1 MAIVKSNK
9 SNQKISVS
17 SDRKLIAVRVL
28 DIILDLNHPK
38 AIELGGYD
46 SIGTIFYTKLDDNTP
61 LENSETAN
69 IAKPLFTHLKYYPL
83 INEIVLILSTK
94 DKNIYSGNFLS
105 TYYLPQVNIWNH
117 PHHNALPS
125 LKGLGEENTSND
137 YQQTENGVVRKVDDG
152 GTDITLGKYFS
163 EQLNI
168 KPLLPYEGDMI
179 IEGRFGNSIRFGST
193 TLGDTIPDE
202 NKNRWSEGGQTGD
215 PITIIRNGQSEDLD
229 EKGWVHTIE
238 NIDGDASSIY
248 LTSNQQ
254 IAGFIPASLNQK
266 SFGANLEQPQTIEQ
280 KLTDPTLNTV
290 TEPELPEEEEQIET
304 IQDEPVDTPPPVQE
318 EQSQE
323 EQSQEE
329 QSQEEDELS
338 PFDQL
343 AEETEVGYYEVEE
356 NTDNH
361 AISVSDTSFI
371 LNIEFN
377 DTTGDIDTGIEIGN
391 RGFILKH
398 FLKSNTAEK
407 FNINNAPGI
416 DTSPTRDQVINN
428 LKQLM
433 ENVGDK
439 IFDQY
444 PNMVITSGYRCI
456 KLNEQ
461 LGGSSTSEHVFG
473 YAIDFQVPGV
483 STKDVFNWCYNN
495 LPSWRQLIWEFPEKE
510 SNSWIH
516 ISYQL
521 AGNTNR
527 TTLASNKEEVHNVY
541 GGTRRGSNNKYQD
554 GITEA
559 KLA

>member
-38 AIELGGYD
+38 AVELGGYD
-46 SIGTIFYTKLDDNTP
+46 SIGTIFYTKVDDNTP
-61 LENSETAN
+61 LENPETAN

-137 YQQTENGVVRKVDDG
+137 YQQTENGVIRKVDDG

-280 KLTDPTLNTV
+280 KLTDPTLNII
-290 TEPELPEEEEQIET
+290 TEPEPPEEEEQIET
-304 IQDEPVDTPPPVQE
+304 IQDEPVDTPPSTQE
-318 EQSQE
+318 PQT
-323 EQSQEE
+323 
-329 QSQEEDELS
+329 QEEDELS

-343 AEETEVGYYEVEE
+343 AEETEVGYYAIEE

-371 LNIEFN
+371 LNIESN
-377 DTTGDIDTGIEIGN
+377 DTTGDIDTGIEIGD

-398 FLKSNTAEK
+398 FLKSGEAERLG
-407 FNINNAPGI
+407 INNAPGI
-416 DTSPTRDQVINN
+416 DVLPTRDQIINN

-439 IFDQY
+439 IYDQY
-444 PNMVITSGYRCI
+444 PNMVITSGYRC
-456 KLNEQ
+456 KSLNVAI
-461 LGGSSTSEHVFG
+461 GSNTNSEHAFG
-473 YAIDFQVPGV
+473 MAIDFQVPGV
-483 STKDVFNWCYNN
+483 PTRDVFNWCINN
-495 LPSWRQLIWEFPEKE
+495 LSSWNQLIWEFPERE

-521 AGNTNR
+521 TNPKR
-527 TTLASNKEEVHNVY
+527 TTLASTRDEIHNLY
-541 GGTRRGSNNKYQD
+541 GGERRGVYQD

-559 KLA
+559 KQV

>member
-46 SIGTIFYTKLDDNTP
+46 SIGTIFYTKIEDNTP
-61 LENSETAN
+61 LESPESAN
-69 IAKPLFTHLKYYPL
+69 VAKPLFTYLKYYPL
-83 INEIVLILSTK
+83 VNEIVLILSTK
-94 DKNIYSGNFLS
+94 DKNIYNGNFLS

-152 GTDITLGKYFS
+152 GTDITLGKYFN

-202 NKNRWSEGGQTGD
+202 NKNRWSEGGQIGD
-215 PITIIRNGQSEDLD
+215 PITIIRNGQSENLD

-238 NIDGDASSIY
+238 NIDDDASSIY

-304 IQDEPVDTPPPVQE
+304 IQDEPVDTPPPI
-318 EQSQE
+318 
-323 EQSQEE
+323 QEE

-343 AEETEVGYYEVEE
+343 AEETEVGYYEVEK

-361 AISVSDTSFI
+361 AVSVSDTSFNI
-371 LNIEFN
+371 NIESN
-377 DTTGDIDTGIEIGN
+377 DTTGDIETGIQIGD

-398 FLKSNTAEK
+398 FLKSNTAESL
-407 FNINNAPGI
+407 NNTPGI
-416 DTSPTRDQVINN
+416 DSSPTKDQIINN

-444 PNMVITSGYRCI
+444 PNMVITSGYRC
-456 KLNEQ
+456 KVLCEA
-461 LGGSSTSEHVFG
+461 LGSSPNSEHAFG
-473 YAIDFQVPGV
+473 MAIDFKVPGV
-483 STKDVFNWCYNN
+483 PTRNVFNWCVNN
-495 LPSWRQLIWEFPEKE
+495 LSSWNQLIWEFPERE

-516 ISYQL
+516 ISYQT
-521 AGNTNR
+521 TNSKR
-527 TTLASNKEEVHNVY
+527 TTLASRRDKIHNLY
-541 GGTRRGSNNKYQD
+541 GGERRGIYQD

-559 KLA
+559 KQV

>member
-9 SNQKISVS
+9 SNKKISVS

-125 LKGLGEENTSND
+125 LKGLEEENTSND

-193 TLGDTIPDE
+193 NLGDSIPDE
-202 NKNRWSEGGQTGD
+202 NKNRWSEDGQTGD

-238 NIDGDASSIY
+238 NIDEDASSIY

-304 IQDEPVDTPPPVQE
+304 IQDEPVDTPPSTQE
-318 EQSQE
+318 PQT
-323 EQSQEE
+323 
-329 QSQEEDELS
+329 QEEDELS

-361 AISVSDTSFI
+361 AISVNDISFI
-371 LNIEFN
+371 LNIEPN
-377 DTTGDIDTGIEIGN
+377 DATGDIDTGIEIGD
-391 RGFILKH
+391 RGFILKQ

-444 PNMVITSGYRCI
+444 PNMVITSGYRC
-456 KLNEQ
+456 KALCKA
-461 LGGSSTSEHVFG
+461 LGSSPNSEHAFG
-473 YAIDFQVPGV
+473 MAIDFQVPGV
-483 STKDVFNWCYNN
+483 PTGDVFNWCVNN
-495 LPSWRQLIWEFPEKE
+495 LSSWNQLIWEFPEE
-510 SNSWIH
+510 GLNSWIH
-516 ISYQL
+516 ISYQI
-521 AGNTNR
+521 TNSRR
-527 TTLASNKEEVHNVY
+527 TTLASRRDEIHNLY
-541 GGTRRGSNNKYQD
+541 GGERRGNKSQYQD

-559 KLA
+559 KQV

>member
-17 SDRKLIAVRVL
+17 SDKKLIAVRVL

-46 SIGTIFYTKLDDNTP
+46 SIGTIFYTKVEDNTP
-61 LENSETAN
+61 LENPEFAN

-83 INEIVLILSTK
+83 VNEIVLILSTK

-125 LKGLGEENTSND
+125 LNGLGEENTSND

-202 NKNRWSEGGQTGD
+202 NKNRWSEDGQTGD

-304 IQDEPVDTPPPVQE
+304 IQDEPVNTPPSTQE
-318 EQSQE
+318 PQT
-323 EQSQEE
+323 
-329 QSQEEDELS
+329 QEEDELS

-361 AISVSDTSFI
+361 AISVKDTSFI
-371 LNIEFN
+371 INIESN
-377 DTTGDIDTGIEIGN
+377 DTTGDIETGIEIGD

-398 FLKSNTAEK
+398 FLKSNTAESLG
-407 FNINNAPGI
+407 INNAPGI
-416 DTSPTRDQVINN
+416 DTFPTRDQVINN

-439 IFDQY
+439 IFNQY
-444 PNMVITSGYRCI
+444 PNMVITSGYRC
-456 KLNEQ
+456 KTLCEA
-461 LGGSSTSEHVFG
+461 LGSSPNSEHAFG
-473 YAIDFQVPGV
+473 MAIDFKVPGIP
-483 STKDVFNWCYNN
+483 TRDVFNWCVDN
-495 LPSWRQLIWEFPEKE
+495 LSSWNQLIWEFPERE

-516 ISYQL
+516 VSYQTI
-521 AGNTNR
+521 NSKR
-527 TTLASNKEEVHNVY
+527 TTLASTRDEIHNLY
-541 GGTRRGSNNKYQD
+541 GGERRGIYQD

-559 KLA
+559 KQV

>member
-9 SNQKISVS
+9 SNQKISIS
-17 SDRKLIAVRVL
+17 NDRKLTAVRVL
-28 DIILDLNHPK
+28 DIILDLNHPQ
-38 AIELGGYD
+38 AVLLGGYD

-61 LENSETAN
+61 LENPETAN

-83 INEIVLILSTK
+83 VNEIVLILSTK

-125 LKGLGEENTSND
+125 LKGLNNSDISND

-152 GTDITLGKYFS
+152 GTDISLGKYFN
-163 EQLNI
+163 EKLNI

-193 TLGDTIPDE
+193 NLSDKIPDE
-202 NKNRWSEGGQTGD
+202 NKNRWSQTGETGD

-254 IAGFIPASLNQK
+254 ITGFTPASLNQK
-266 SFGANLEQPQTIEQ
+266 SFGANLVKPKTVEQ
-280 KLTDPTLNTV
+280 KLLDPQLNEI
-290 TEPELPEEEEQIET
+290 TEPEQPVDQPLPPVEE
-304 IQDEPVDTPPPVQE
+304 IQDEPVTSPPTVVQPPQE
-318 EQSQE
+318 ET
-323 EQSQEE
+323 
-329 QSQEEDELS
+329 DELS
-338 PFDQL
+338 PFDTL
-343 AEETEVGYYEVEE
+343 AQDVNEVGYYEIEE
-356 NTDNH
+356 ETDINE
-361 AISVSDTSFI
+361 ININNRNIT
-371 LNIEFN
+371 LNIQSTE
-377 DTTGDIDTGIEIGN
+377 DTGEIDSLIAIGE
-391 RGFILKH
+391 RGFILKQ

-416 DTSPTRDQVINN
+416 DKSPSRDQIIEN
-428 LKQLM
+428 LNQLM
-433 ENVGDK
+433 LNVGDK

-444 PNMVITSGYRCI
+444 PNMIIKSGYRCI

-473 YAIDFQVPGV
+473 YALDFQVPGV

-495 LPSWRQLIWEFPEKE
+495 LPSWRQLIWEFPEA
-510 SNSWIH
+510 SAYYGSWIH
-516 ISYQL
+516 ISYQTT
-521 AGNTNR
+521 GNTNR
-527 TTLASNKEEVHNVY
+527 TTLASNSEEIHNVY

>member
-38 AIELGGYD
+38 AVELGGYD
-46 SIGTIFYTKLDDNTP
+46 SIGTIFYTKVDDNTP
-61 LENSETAN
+61 LENPETAN

-94 DKNIYSGNFLS
+94 DKNIYNGNFLS

-280 KLTDPTLNTV
+280 KLTDPILNTI
-290 TEPELPEEEEQIET
+290 TEPEPPEEEEQIET
-304 IQDEPVDTPPPVQE
+304 IQDEPVDTPPPV
-318 EQSQE
+318 
-323 EQSQEE
+323 QEE

-371 LNIEFN
+371 LNIESN
-377 DTTGDIDTGIEIGN
+377 DATGDIDTGIEIGN

-398 FLKSNTAEK
+398 FLKSGEAERLS
-407 FNINNAPGI
+407 INNAPGI
-416 DTSPTRDQVINN
+416 DGFPTRDQIINN

-444 PNMVITSGYRCI
+444 PNMVITSGYRC
-456 KLNEQ
+456 KTLCVA
-461 LGGSSTSEHVFG
+461 LGSSTNSEHVFG
-473 YAIDFQVPGV
+473 MAIDFQVPGV
-483 STKDVFNWCYNN
+483 STKDVFNWCINN
-495 LPSWRQLIWEFPEKE
+495 LSSWNQLIWEFPEKE

-516 ISYQL
+516 VSYQII
-521 AGNTNR
+521 NSKR
-527 TTLASNKEEVHNVY
+527 TTLASTRDEIHNLY
-541 GGTRRGSNNKYQD
+541 GGERRGVYQD

-559 KLA
+559 KQV